1 MIGYEMLDH
10 KFGNKIMGNLDKND
24 LQKFYLIK
32 NSDLKNWISS
42 QCVTNHLTAKKFLY
56 FPNLIIPFTILPRLF
71 MNNWII
77 LKFIILI
84 NV

>member
-32 NSDLKNWISS
+32 NSDLKN
-42 QCVTNHLTAKKFLY
+42 
-56 FPNLIIPFTILPRLF
+56 
-71 MNNWII
+71 
-77 LKFIILI
+77 
-84 NV
+84 